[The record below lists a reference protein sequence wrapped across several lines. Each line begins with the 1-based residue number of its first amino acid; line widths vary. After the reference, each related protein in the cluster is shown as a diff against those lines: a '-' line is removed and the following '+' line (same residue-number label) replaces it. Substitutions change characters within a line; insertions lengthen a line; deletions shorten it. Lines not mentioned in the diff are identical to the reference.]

1 MAESKSIQVKM
12 PPKTYEKLVQFTG
25 SEGFIGSSGKPI
37 VSQAVL
43 KMIRFFFGHRA
54 RSRMGNTSR
63 EIWRKHVWNGGL
75 SCDRTYQKTAKR

>member
-37 VSQAVL
+37 VSQAVF
-43 KMIRFFFGHRA
+43 KMIRFFLDA
-54 RSRMGNTSR
+54 ENDPEWEKLR
-63 EIWRKHVWNGGL
+63 EKTGGTPL
-75 SCDRTYQKTAKR
+75 EWWTQL